1 MWIYPSFFQLNFS
14 LFVGGGM
21 GGIIHSPDS
30 ITIIIVSILHRSWVP
45 ASVRK
50 ARVVL
55 VTSQPL
61 QQAKKTP
68 TTIRQ
73 QTTLAATTT
82 TTPKGD
88 CETSLSESDLW
99 QQIDLH
105 FFTSYIASAI
115 INEHDKLVQ
124 VFPNLI
130 NVCRKFRPNRT
141 LINRWLISL
150 VLWTIVHGALHRSL
164 NLRFF
169 LSHTFSFF
177 FLSSCSIR
185 ELYIFFSCVSTK
197 IDIWSAIY
205 IMIKLLH
212 VYIHVRNALKMSN
225 LYLHMYLLFQ
235 LLINPIFLH
244 RWVESRQLM
253 DDCTHLS
260 FSRIK
265 TKI

>member
-1 MWIYPSFFQLNFS
+1 MWIYQFFFSVEFFS
-14 LFVGGGM
+14 LCGRGDGRHNPFTWFYNNY
-21 GGIIHSPDS
+21 HCLS
-30 ITIIIVSILHRSWVP
+30 
-45 ASVRK
+45 
-50 ARVVL
+50 
-55 VTSQPL
+55 TSQVLSTSCSRQGESCVGDITAPPTS
-61 QQAKKTP
+61 KKS

-82 TTPKGD
+82 TPKGD
-88 CETSLSESDLW
+88 CETSLSSESDLW

-130 NVCRKFRPNRT
+130 NVCREFRPNRT
-141 LINRWLISL
+141 LINRWLISVL
-150 VLWTIVHGALHRSL
+150 LWTIVHCSLHRSL

-212 VYIHVRNALKMSN
+212 VHIHVRNALKMSN

-235 LLINPIFLH
+235 LLI
-244 RWVESRQLM
+244 
-253 DDCTHLS
+253 
-260 FSRIK
+260 
-265 TKI
+265 

>member
-1 MWIYPSFFQLNFS
+1 MNISILFSVEFFS
-14 LFVGGGM
+14 LCGRGDGRHNPYAWFYYDY
-21 GGIIHSPDS
+21 HCLS
-30 ITIIIVSILHRSWVP
+30 
-45 ASVRK
+45 
-50 ARVVL
+50 
-55 VTSQPL
+55 TSQVWSTSCSRQGESCVGDITAPPTS
-61 QQAKKTP
+61 KKP

-73 QTTLAATTT
+73 QTTLAATT

-130 NVCRKFRPNRT
+130 NVCREFRPNRT

-150 VLWTIVHGALHRSL
+150 VLWTIVHSLHRSL

-177 FLSSCSIR
+177 FC
-185 ELYIFFSCVSTK
+185 
-197 IDIWSAIY
+197 
-205 IMIKLLH
+205 LH
-212 VYIHVRNALKMSN
+212 VRFVNCIYFSHVYLQRLIYDLQYIL
-225 LYLHMYLLFQ
+225 
-235 LLINPIFLH
+235 
-244 RWVESRQLM
+244 W
-253 DDCTHLS
+253 
-260 FSRIK
+260 
-265 TKI
+265 

>member
-1 MWIYPSFFQLNFS
+1 MIYISYMWIYPSFFQLNFF
-14 LFVGGGM
+14 LFVGEGM
-21 GGIIHSPDS
+21 GGIIRSPDS
-30 ITIIIVSILHRSWVP
+30 ITIIIVLILHRSWVP
-45 ASVRK
+45 AAVGK

-61 QQAKKTP
+61 QQAKNP

-130 NVCRKFRPNRT
+130 NVCREFRPNRT

-150 VLWTIVHGALHRSL
+150 VLWTIVHDSLHRSL
-164 NLRFF
+164 NLRFSFIAYIFIF
-169 LSHTFSFF
+169 L
-177 FLSSCSIR
+177 LSSCSIR
-185 ELYIFFSCVSTK
+185 ELYIFFTCVSTK

-235 LLINPIFLH
+235 LLI
-244 RWVESRQLM
+244 
-253 DDCTHLS
+253 
-260 FSRIK
+260 
-265 TKI
+265 